1 MGGEEQS
8 KGSKLHIIIAIVIGI
23 EIIAL
28 LGIFGFF
35 VINKSDSNKSETAS
49 APITNS
55 TSSDTPAT
63 NNSPVTETSAT
74 KTTPTPTPIPTP
86 TPVVTIQHT
95 VDGITFEIP
104 DKFKN
109 TNGDFKSDYS
119 QLYFFSKKIPGFWA
133 IYMVAPDSEIDNYAD
148 TYVTQYFPGAK
159 REEADDTTVAGCEGR
174 KYKYSA
180 NYNGESSIL
189 VANIVVSPSKD
200 GVVAAI
206 FLTPEKNSELA
217 DYISIIESAK

>member
-1 MGGEEQS
+1 MGGEENNN
-8 KGSKLHIIIAIVIGI
+8 GGKLHIVISIIIGI
-23 EIIAL
+23 EILAL
-28 LGIFGFF
+28 IGIFGLF
-35 VINKSDSNKSETAS
+35 VINKSSSNTSEIAS
-49 APITNS
+49 SPVTSA
-55 TSSDTPAT
+55 SSDTST
-63 NNSPVTETSAT
+63 TSNTPVSKPTIPEA
-74 KTTPTPTPIPTP
+74 TPTPVPTP
-86 TPVVTIQHT
+86 TPVVTIQHN

-159 REEADDTTVAGCEGR
+159 REEADDTTVAGCKGR
-174 KYKYSA
+174 KYKYTA
-180 NYNGESSIL
+180 NYNGENSIL

-200 GVVAAI
+200 GVIAAI

-217 DYISIIESAK
+217 DYNSIIESAK